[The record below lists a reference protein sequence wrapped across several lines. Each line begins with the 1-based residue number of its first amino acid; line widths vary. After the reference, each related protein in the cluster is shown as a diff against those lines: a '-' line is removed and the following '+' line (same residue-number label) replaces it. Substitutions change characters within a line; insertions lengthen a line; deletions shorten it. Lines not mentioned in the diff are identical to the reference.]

1 MSLAASSL
9 GVEHCSQSSSKFAR
23 NMNVRLPH
31 PSLETTPLLGV
42 GLSVG
47 DGCLLLGVWLLNDPC
62 KHDLPPSEICLDLV
76 LRHLKATMTSTLRGK
91 EKAVEGNDSNLLAC
105 GVVVVATY

>member
-1 MSLAASSL
+1 MT
-9 GVEHCSQSSSKFAR
+9 
-23 NMNVRLPH
+23 VRLPH

-47 DGCLLLGVWLLNDPC
+47 CDGCLLLGVWLLNDPC

-91 EKAVEGNDSNLLAC
+91 EKAVEGNYSHLLAG
-105 GVVVVATY
+105 GVVGVATY